1 MGYFKNIDVFSYVE
15 EPDRKEH
22 RLLSSKL
29 VTLTVREYAI
39 VLVGLSVSLIVNV
52 GLIFWIAGLYSV

>member
-1 MGYFKNIDVFSYVE
+1 MDVFRYVE

-29 VTLTVREYAI
+29 ITVTIREWLTI
-39 VLVGLSVSLIVNV
+39 ILGLSLSLITNV
-52 GLIFWIAGLYSV
+52 VLIIWIAGLL

>member
-1 MGYFKNIDVFSYVE
+1 MGYFKNMDVFSYVE

-29 VTLTVREYAI
+29 ITVTVREWLTI
-39 VLVGLSVSLIVNV
+39 IFGLSLSLITNV
-52 GLIFWIAGLYSV
+52 GLIIWIAGLL

>member
-1 MGYFKNIDVFSYVE
+1 MGYFKNMDVFRYVE

-29 VTLTVREYAI
+29 ITVTIREWLTVI
-39 VLVGLSVSLIVNV
+39 FGLSLSLITNV
-52 GLIFWIAGLYSV
+52 GLIFWIARLYSV